1 MLVVILSPE
10 PGEAVVEAGGA
21 DDLVLR
27 VEDGERYEG
36 ALEERDQLGVII
48 EQVQLGLVLLSDE
61 AVESLNIVMV
71 SPPHEVIVDYA

>member
-1 MLVVILSPE
+1 MLVVVLSPE

-36 ALEERDQLGVII
+36 ALEERD
-48 EQVQLGLVLLSDE
+48 
-61 AVESLNIVMV
+61 
-71 SPPHEVIVDYA
+71 